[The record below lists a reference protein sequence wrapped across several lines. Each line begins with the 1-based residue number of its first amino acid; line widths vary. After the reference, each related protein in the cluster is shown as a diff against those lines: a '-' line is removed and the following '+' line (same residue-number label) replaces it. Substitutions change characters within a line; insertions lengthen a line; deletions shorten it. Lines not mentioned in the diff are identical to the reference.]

1 MVESKP
7 RRKCRAP
14 ENMYDFTVVR
24 QLRKRDG
31 LTIEALSK
39 RTGISPAVISK
50 LERNQTSAELA
61 TLFSIS
67 RAFGINTTDLL
78 QLAESRTGHRKHET
92 SHKSG
97 SFTFREITYS
107 NVRALIGEA
116 SAGGKVSNPEIHHD
130 DYEVCWV
137 LEGHVRVIL
146 PNEQHNLQ
154 AGQCVQFDAILEHTY
169 EVIEDCRVLIMHL
182 KKTKRF

>member
-1 MVESKP
+1 
-7 RRKCRAP
+7 
-14 ENMYDFTVVR
+14 MYDFSVVR
-24 QLRKRDG
+24 QLRKRDE
-31 LTIEALSK
+31 LTIDDLSK

-50 LERNQTSAELA
+50 LERNQSSAELA

-78 QLAESRTGHRKHET
+78 MLAESRTGHRKYET

-97 SFTFREITYS
+97 SFIFREINYS
-107 NVRALIGEA
+107 NVRALMGEA

-146 PNEQHNLQ
+146 PHEQHNLK

-169 EVIEDCRVLIMHL
+169 EVLEDCRILILHI
-182 KKTKRF
+182 KKAKRF

>member
-1 MVESKP
+1 ML
-7 RRKCRAP
+7 
-14 ENMYDFTVVR
+14 ENMYDFSVVR

-31 LTIEALSK
+31 LTIDDLSK

-50 LERNQTSAELA
+50 LERNQSSAELA

-67 RAFGINTTDLL
+67 RAFGMNTTDIL
-78 QLAESRTGHRKHET
+78 QLSESRTGHRKQET

-97 SFTFREITYS
+97 SFTFREISYS
-107 NVRALIGEA
+107 NIRALIGEA

-137 LEGHVRVIL
+137 LEGNVRVIL
-146 PNEQHNLQ
+146 PHEKHDLK

-169 EVIEDCRVLIMHL
+169 EVVEDCRVLILHL
-182 KKTKRF
+182 KKAKRF

>member
-1 MVESKP
+1 M
-7 RRKCRAP
+7 P
-14 ENMYDFTVVR
+14 EKMYDFSVVR

-31 LTIEALSK
+31 LTIEDLSK

-50 LERNQTSAELA
+50 LERNQSSAELA
-61 TLFSIS
+61 TLFSLS

-78 QLAESRTGHRKHET
+78 QLAESRTGHRKNET

-97 SFTFREITYS
+97 SFTFREISYS
-107 NVRALIGEA
+107 NMRALIGEA

-130 DYEVCWV
+130 DYEICWV
-137 LEGHVRVIL
+137 LEGYVRVIL
-146 PNEQHNLQ
+146 PHEQHDLK

-169 EVIEDCRVLIMHL
+169 EVVEDCRVLILHM
-182 KKTKRF
+182 KKAKRF